1 MNDDFPTTERDFCR
15 SVPFELQRSDDG
27 DGLTLRGY
35 AAVFDSPTRINSWEG
50 EFDEQIARGAF
61 SRTIAERK
69 PVLQFDHG
77 RGLIGS
83 LPIGQITRLREDR
96 KGLYV
101 EARLFDNWAV
111 QPVRDAIAG
120 GAIDGM
126 SFRFMVPDDGDTWQK
141 RSGDVPLRTLT
152 DVDMVELGPVVF
164 PAYRDT
170 EVSVRAAEMVEA
182 LGDETL
188 RREVALLL
196 AAPQISTRVP
206 VERDEAENPTA
217 DCVKPAVTDSHRN
230 SQFYRMRT
238 DALRFKTTGA
248 RQ

>member
-1 MNDDFPTTERDFCR
+1 MTDFPHADRDCYR
-15 SVPFELQRSDDG
+15 NVPFELERSDES

-77 RGLIGS
+77 RGLVGS
-83 LPIGQITRLREDR
+83 LPIGNITRLREDR
-96 KGLYV
+96 RGLYV

-111 QPVRDAIAG
+111 QPIRDAIAG
-120 GAIDGM
+120 GAISGM
-126 SFRFMVPDDGDTWQK
+126 SFRFMVPDDGDTWAK
-141 RSGDVPLRTLT
+141 RPGDVPLRTLT

-182 LGDETL
+182 LGDEAL

-196 AAPQISTRVP
+196 AAPQISTHVP
-206 VERDEAENPTA
+206 VERDEAEKPTA

-230 SQFYRMRT
+230 ANFYRMRA
-238 DALRFKTTGA
+238 DALRLKIGA